1 MSDEYDDII
10 DLPHHVSSIR
20 PQMSMLERAAQ
31 FSPFAALTGYGA
43 AIKETERLT
52 GERIELDED
61 AQVLLDMKQA
71 YLIELMPERPALN
84 LTYFQADEKKKGG
97 KYVTVS
103 GNFKGIDE
111 YERCIVLTDGK
122 KIPIDDVLNIESEIF
137 REMF

>member
-1 MSDEYDDII
+1 MSDEYNDII

-52 GERIELDED
+52 DERIELDED

-122 KIPIDDVLNIESEIF
+122 KIPIDDVLNIESEVF